1 MRSPHPT
8 TRWRDAE
15 PHGLAALLTALL
27 LPGLMAMW
35 MTGWR
40 VGHDVTAART
50 PAVVT
55 RLVLVDA
62 PDPPPPAVSDST
74 RDAAPPDPLAAR
86 VTPRAQQRATETAA
100 QDPQVSEVDAPTA
113 TAPGTALDYGN
124 LLGASASPVSI
135 PEALPW
141 ARVAS
146 RADAAPERF
155 RMRRQI
161 TPADVVRGFSQL
173 VGLWPPGYTDSPCP
187 ALRRTIDSLSQASSL
202 SELDH
207 ALLQDAVQARSRYCA

>member
-15 PHGLAALLTALL
+15 PHGVAALLTALL
-27 LPGLMAMW
+27 LPGLMTLW
-35 MTGWR
+35 VTGWR
-40 VGHDVTAART
+40 VGHDVTAARL

-55 RLVLVDA
+55 RLVFVDA
-62 PDPPPPAVSDST
+62 PDPPPPAAPDT
-74 RDAAPPDPLAAR
+74 MRDAAPPAPRAALVR
-86 VTPRAQQRATETAA
+86 PRAQQGAAERAAR
-100 QDPQVSEVDAPTA
+100 DPQVSEVDTPTA
-113 TAPGTALDYGN
+113 AAPGTALDYGN
-124 LLGASASPVSI
+124 LLGASAGPVAI
-135 PEALPW
+135 AETLPW
-141 ARVAS
+141 ARTPS

-187 ALRRTIDSLSQASSL
+187 ALRRTIDSLSQAPSL
-202 SELDH
+202 SDLDH